1 MGVGDDRLREQRDTA
16 WDALDE
22 IHAALRGDSTDAS
35 KLDLIGA
42 IIANGPLDTAPG
54 GPREDECAR
63 LRGEVERLR
72 GERAEIIAALRSAK
86 YGVEGV
92 DEIDAYDGAPTV
104 VDCVRYL
111 AEQRAREAD
120 AADRSER
127 VIGDALRCLNGKGRC
142 VDWPSSVV
150 FGEQEDNR

>member
-63 LRGEVERLR
+63 LRGEVERLQ
-72 GERAEIIAALRSAK
+72 ERE
-86 YGVEGV
+86 
-92 DEIDAYDGAPTV
+92 
-104 VDCVRYL
+104 
-111 AEQRAREAD
+111 REL
-120 AADRSER
+120 
-127 VIGDALRCLNGKGRC
+127 GDALRAIAESP
-142 VDWPSSVV
+142 WTSVRESERGLAV
-150 FGEQEDNR
+150 LSRRPVPFGEQEDNR

>member
-1 MGVGDDRLREQRDTA
+1 MGVGDDRVREQRDTA

-42 IIANGPLDTAPG
+42 VIANGPLDTAPG

-72 GERAEIIAALRSAK
+72 GALEEIRSSDPIDNVLDPDRNRRLAHLALAAS
-86 YGVEGV
+86 
-92 DEIDAYDGAPTV
+92 
-104 VDCVRYL
+104 
-111 AEQRAREAD
+111 
-120 AADRSER
+120 
-127 VIGDALRCLNGKGRC
+127 
-142 VDWPSSVV
+142 SSVV
-150 FGEQEDNR
+150 FGEQEGDAS